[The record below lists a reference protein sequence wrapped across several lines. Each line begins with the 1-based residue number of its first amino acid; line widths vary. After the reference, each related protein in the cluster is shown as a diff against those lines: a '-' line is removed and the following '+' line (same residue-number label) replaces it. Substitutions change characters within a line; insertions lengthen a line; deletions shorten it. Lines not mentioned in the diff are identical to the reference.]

1 MSTSHR
7 PLHLPYKLFKT
18 KKDMNEEF
26 YQTAFAL
33 LPISF
38 IGVVVNWLVF
48 FSFRRIH
55 NLQHSFGHLTANQSL
70 ADAIH
75 STTFFFYFCPMVL
88 LKANTYRIIIAIWV
102 VIGSLDIWLYEY
114 LCHAIYDEKTHT
126 LEFGKT
132 ELCGLVGWY
141 GDLVKN
147 GCTVIFIVASDVL
160 TLIGVR
166 RIRSFV
172 NFSDEAQ
179 KRIYVREKRFLKQ
192 IVFQGI
198 IFILELSTYFFVP
211 QFTHNTLIIFFATT
225 FSYVTVHVLDGLVVI
240 LCYPEIRS
248 FLLCRSTSPADSSA
262 FIT

>member
-1 MSTSHR
+1 
-7 PLHLPYKLFKT
+7 
-18 KKDMNEEF
+18 MNEEF

-88 LKANTYRIIIAIWV
+88 LDQKTMKSHIHHLVFVVLVCYELSLYSHLAISLNRFCAVWFPRSLPIVFSKANTYRIIIAIWV

-225 FSYVTVHVLDGLVVI
+225 FSYVTVHVLDG
-240 LCYPEIRS
+240 
-248 FLLCRSTSPADSSA
+248 
-262 FIT
+262 